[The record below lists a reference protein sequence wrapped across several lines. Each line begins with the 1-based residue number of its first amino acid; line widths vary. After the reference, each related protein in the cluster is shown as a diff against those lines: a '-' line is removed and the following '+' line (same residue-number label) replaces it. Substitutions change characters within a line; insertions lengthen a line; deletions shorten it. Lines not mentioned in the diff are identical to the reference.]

1 MSAISP
7 TPALPQAP
15 AAPAVPP
22 WSVRR
27 LLGRLGGWVVWLF
40 LALLAISALYPLVFL
55 TATALRTPT
64 DYHSSPGG
72 LPRHLTTS
80 NVSEA
85 FTHVH
90 IGTFALNSLYV
101 VVPAVAIITV
111 VSCLAGYALVHFHFP
126 LRTGALVFIVALMA
140 LPPTALLIPIFKVIL
155 DAGLLNQRLGL
166 ILVYSAINLP
176 FSIYLLASFM
186 RSVPTELLNAA
197 RIDGAGAIRTLW
209 SVVVPLVRPGLLTLL
224 TLNFLFL
231 WNEFLFSLVILQS
244 EGNRTIMVGIA
255 QFQGHFEKN
264 FGIVCAGLLLSMVPP
279 LLIFTFFQRD
289 LARGLTA
296 GAVK

>member
-1 MSAISP
+1 MSAI
-7 TPALPQAP
+7 PAPLAGP
-15 AAPAVPP
+15 AAPPFTL
-22 WSVRR
+22 RR
-27 LLGRLGGWVVWLF
+27 ALSRLGGWVVWAF
-40 LALLAISALYPLVFL
+40 LCLLAISALYPLLFL

-64 DYHSSPGG
+64 DYRSSPGG
-72 LPRHLTTS
+72 IPAHLTTD

-101 VVPAVAIITV
+101 VVPAVLVITV
-111 VSCLAGYALVHFHFP
+111 VSCLAAYALVHLHFP
-126 LRTGALVFIVALMA
+126 LRKGALVFIVALMA
-140 LPPTALLIPIFKVIL
+140 LPPTALLIPVFKVVL
-155 DAGLLNQRLGL
+155 GAGLLNQRLGL
-166 ILVYSAINLP
+166 ILVYSALNLP

-186 RSVPTELLNAA
+186 RSVPAELLNAA
-197 RIDGAGAIRTLW
+197 RIDGAGPLRTLF
-209 SVVVPLVRPGLLTLL
+209 SVVVPLVRPGLLTLV

-264 FGIVCAGLLLSMVPP
+264 FGIICAGLLLSMIPP
-279 LLIFTFFQRD
+279 LLIFVFFQRD

>member
-1 MSAISP
+1 MNA
-7 TPALPQAP
+7 TPAAIAP
-15 AAPAVPP
+15 ASPP
-22 WSVRR
+22 FTLRAA
-27 LLGRLGGWVVWLF
+27 LGRLGGWVAWLF
-40 LALLAISALYPLVFL
+40 LCLLAISAVYPLLFL
-55 TATALRTPT
+55 TVTALRTTT

-72 LPRHLTTS
+72 FPKHLTTS
-80 NVSEA
+80 NISDA
-85 FTHVH
+85 FAQVH
-90 IGTFALNSLYV
+90 IGAFALNSLYV
-101 VVPAVAIITV
+101 VVPAVLVITV
-111 VSCLAGYALVHFHFP
+111 VSCLAAYALVHFHFP
-126 LRTGALVFIVALMA
+126 LRKTALVFIVALMA

-197 RIDGAGAIRTLW
+197 RIDGAGTLRTLW
-209 SVVVPLVRPGLLTLL
+209 SVVIPLVKPGILTLL

-231 WNEFLFSLVILQS
+231 WNEFIFSLVILQS

-255 QFQGHFEKN
+255 QSQGHFERN
-264 FGIVCAGLLLSMVPP
+264 FGIVCAGLLLSMIPP

>member
-1 MSAISP
+1 MSA
-7 TPALPQAP
+7 TPATAP
-15 AAPAVPP
+15 TGPVAVPAP
-22 WSVRR
+22 FSLRVAI
-27 LLGRLGGWVVWLF
+27 GRAGGWVVWLF
-40 LALLAISALYPLVFL
+40 LALLAISALYPLLFL
-55 TATALRTPT
+55 AVTALRTSA
-64 DYHSSPGG
+64 DYRSSPGG
-72 LPRHLTTS
+72 VPHHLTST

-85 FTHVH
+85 FTHAH
-90 IGTFALNSLYV
+90 IGSLALNSLYV
-101 VVPAVAIITV
+101 VVPAVLIITV
-111 VSCLAGYALVHFHFP
+111 VSCLAGYALVHFNFP
-126 LRTGALVFIVALMA
+126 LRKSALVFIVALMA

-166 ILVYSAINLP
+166 ILVYSALNLP

-186 RSVPTELLNAA
+186 RSVPGELLNAA
-197 RIDGAGAIRTLW
+197 RIDGAGALRTLW
-209 SVVVPLVRPGLLTLL
+209 SVVVPLVRPGLLTLV

-244 EGNRTIMVGIA
+244 DENRTIMVGIA

-264 FGIVCAGLLLSMVPP
+264 FGIVCAGLLLSMIPP
-279 LLIFTFFQRD
+279 LLIFVFFQRD